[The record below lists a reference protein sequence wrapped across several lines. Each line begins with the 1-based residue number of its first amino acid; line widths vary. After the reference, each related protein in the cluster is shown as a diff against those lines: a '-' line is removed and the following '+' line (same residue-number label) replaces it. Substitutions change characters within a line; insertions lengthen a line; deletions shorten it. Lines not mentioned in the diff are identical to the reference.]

1 MKILVK
7 FNKSKYK
14 ELILIKRGKQLMMKR
29 MIQNPKKYLQIKM
42 NNEWKN
48 ENEEEKE
55 TKEIS

>member
-42 NNEWKN
+42 NNEWQN